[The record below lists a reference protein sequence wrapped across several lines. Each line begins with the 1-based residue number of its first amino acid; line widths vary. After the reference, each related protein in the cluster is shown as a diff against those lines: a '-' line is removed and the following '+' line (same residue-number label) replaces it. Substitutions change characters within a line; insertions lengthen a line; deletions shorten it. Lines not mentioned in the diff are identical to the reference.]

1 MEYHDSVRLAVERVG
16 FHNFV
21 EREAILE
28 EGNCLELLLLF
39 IKSFLLLD
47 IMDCVCVLGPYGC
60 VCLVLDGLV
69 GTLGILKGL
78 DVAEAFID

>member
-1 MEYHDSVRLAVERVG
+1 M
-16 FHNFV
+16 

-47 IMDCVCVLGPYGC
+47 VMNCVCVLGLYGC

-78 DVAEAFID
+78 DVAEAFVD